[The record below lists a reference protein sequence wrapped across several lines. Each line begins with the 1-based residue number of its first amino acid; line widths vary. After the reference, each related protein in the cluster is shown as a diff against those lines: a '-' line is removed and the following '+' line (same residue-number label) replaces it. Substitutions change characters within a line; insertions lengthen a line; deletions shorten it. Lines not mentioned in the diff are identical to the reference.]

1 MRNNSALWIGLIA
14 AGGLLV
20 AALAGMVGV
29 AMMKSWPQK
38 RVVAQAPPAT
48 QREHAA
54 APTAKAAEV
63 PAAAPAPEPTAL
75 DLWKEAPNRETAEG
89 LYKAYQG
96 NAVAADQKYKGKG
109 IALVGVV
116 QKVETDPAG
125 NGILVLK
132 AGDLGELSGLG
143 DLGGIGVGFVTCR
156 MVPADTSKLAPL
168 AEGHAVALVGTGKGK
183 LLTGIMVEKCHL
195 LHAARNMDELRK
207 AFK

>member
-38 RVVAQAPPAT
+38 RAVVQAPPPPT
-48 QREHAA
+48 QREHTA
-54 APTAKAAEV
+54 APTAKETPV
-63 PAAAPAPEPTAL
+63 AAPPPAPTTLE
-75 DLWKEAPNRETAEG
+75 LWTQAPNRETAEG

-109 IALVGVV
+109 VALVGVV
-116 QKVETDPAG
+116 QKVGTDPAG
-125 NGILVLK
+125 NGILMLK

-143 DLGGIGVGFVTCR
+143 DLSGIGVGFVSCH
-156 MVPADTSKLAPL
+156 VVQADTARLAPL
-168 AEGHAVALVGTGKGK
+168 VEGSAVAVVGTCKGK
-183 LLTGIMVEKCHL
+183 LVTGIMVEKCHL